1 MSGDEHAGPPILLP
15 LMKSKLHRWTGI
27 SAETLLVILTVLLL
41 LTLVARG
48 DGSHTFPT
56 PDLAGHP

>member
-1 MSGDEHAGPPILLP
+1 
-15 LMKSKLHRWTGI
+15 MKSKLHRWTGI